1 MSYCIDLMSL
11 VVIAI
16 CLFQAIAM
24 TIRHRL
30 SVQLLFLGELH

>member
-1 MSYCIDLMSL
+1 MSYCTDLMSL

-24 TIRHRL
+24 TSRHRL
-30 SVQLLFLGELH
+30 SVQLLFWGELH